1 LVRSSVLISH
11 VIQMIVMSAL
21 VEVVVS
27 NTRLAGVEYRQGV
40 TLSNYDVHGLSKL
53 SIFVSKVN
61 TSLPLYTPL
70 TMPPSRLISQILP
83 LFKHSRTNLQHHIR
97 QQSTKPTAE
106 ATTNSRISRLEARL
120 PRILARYVKPLRN
133 APISHITAFLVL
145 HELTAIIPLFGLTF
159 AFHKFD
165 WLPPVFS
172 EGYWVKE
179 GVEKFG
185 RYFRRKGWIRDADGE
200 GFEEEKNRK
209 GLAKWWPRG
218 EDGVRL
224 LVE

>member
-1 LVRSSVLISH
+1 
-11 VIQMIVMSAL
+11 
-21 VEVVVS
+21 
-27 NTRLAGVEYRQGV
+27 
-40 TLSNYDVHGLSKL
+40 
-53 SIFVSKVN
+53 
-61 TSLPLYTPL
+61 
-70 TMPPSRLISQILP
+70 MPPLRLLSRALPRFTYGRTTLQQQIR
-83 LFKHSRTNLQHHIR
+83 H
-97 QQSTKPTAE
+97 QSTKPTAE
-106 ATTNSRISRLEARL
+106 ATNDSRISRLEARL
-120 PRILARYVKPLRN
+120 PRFLARYVKPLRN

-200 GFEEEKNRK
+200 GFEKDENRK

-224 LVE
+224 LVEVATAYAITKALLPLRLGLSIWFAPSFAKISTLPIKRWITRKAATKTPAVTKAVASPAAGTNAVGSKITK

>member
-1 LVRSSVLISH
+1 
-11 VIQMIVMSAL
+11 MP
-21 VEVVVS
+21 
-27 NTRLAGVEYRQGV
+27 
-40 TLSNYDVHGLSKL
+40 
-53 SIFVSKVN
+53 KVN
-61 TSLPLYTPL
+61 TILPLYNPPN
-70 TMPPSRLISQILP
+70 MPPSRFLSQILP
-83 LFKHSRTNLQHHIR
+83 LLKYNRTNLQQQIR

-106 ATTNSRISRLEARL
+106 AATNSRISRLEARL
-120 PRILARYVKPLRN
+120 PRVLARYVKPLRN

-200 GFEEEKNRK
+200 GFEKEENRK

>member
-1 LVRSSVLISH
+1 
-11 VIQMIVMSAL
+11 M
-21 VEVVVS
+21 
-27 NTRLAGVEYRQGV
+27 
-40 TLSNYDVHGLSKL
+40 
-53 SIFVSKVN
+53 SKVN
-61 TSLPLYTPL
+61 TSLPSYKPH
-70 TMPPSRLISQILP
+70 TMPPFRLLSQIFP
-83 LFKHSRTNLQHHIR
+83 RFSYGRTNLQQHIR
-97 QQSTKPTAE
+97 RQTTKSTAE
-106 ATTNSRISRLEARL
+106 ATSNSRISRLEARL
-120 PRILARYVKPLRN
+120 PRFLARYVKPLRN

-200 GFEEEKNRK
+200 GFEKEENRK

>member
-1 LVRSSVLISH
+1 
-11 VIQMIVMSAL
+11 MPP
-21 VEVVVS
+21 
-27 NTRLAGVEYRQGV
+27 TRL
-40 TLSNYDVHGLSKL
+40 LSRV
-53 SIFVSKVN
+53 
-61 TSLPLYTPL
+61 
-70 TMPPSRLISQILP
+70 LP
-83 LFKHSRTNLQHHIR
+83 LFKHSRANLQQQIR
-97 QQSTKPTAE
+97 HQSTKTTAE

-120 PRILARYVKPLRN
+120 PRVLARYVKPLRN

-200 GFEEEKNRK
+200 GFEKEENRK

-224 LVE
+224 LVDTAAIEVGIESLVRTKLCEDIDTSDQEMDYKKGSNENAGSHEGCNSLCYRG

>member
-1 LVRSSVLISH
+1 
-11 VIQMIVMSAL
+11 
-21 VEVVVS
+21 
-27 NTRLAGVEYRQGV
+27 
-40 TLSNYDVHGLSKL
+40 
-53 SIFVSKVN
+53 
-61 TSLPLYTPL
+61 
-70 TMPPSRLISQILP
+70 MPPSRLLSQLLP
-83 LFKHSRTNLQHHIR
+83 SLRYSRTTLQQQIR
-97 QQSTKPTAE
+97 HQSTKPTAE
-106 ATTNSRISRLEARL
+106 ATKHSRISRLEARL
-120 PRILARYVKPLRN
+120 PRFLARYITPLRN

-145 HELTAIIPLFGLTF
+145 HELTAIVPLFGLTF

-200 GFEEEKNRK
+200 GFEDEKNRK
-209 GLAKWWPRG
+209 GFAKWWPRG

-224 LVE
+224 LIE

>member
-1 LVRSSVLISH
+1 MTYMVFR
-11 VIQMIVMSAL
+11 
-21 VEVVVS
+21 
-27 NTRLAGVEYRQGV
+27 N
-40 TLSNYDVHGLSKL
+40 
-53 SIFVSKVN
+53 SIFLPKVN
-61 TSLPLYTPL
+61 TRLPLYTPL
-70 TMPPSRLISQILP
+70 TMPPSRLLSQVLP
-83 LFKHSRTNLQHHIR
+83 LFKYSRTNLQHQIR
-97 QQSTKPTAE
+97 HQSTKPTAE
-106 ATTNSRISRLEARL
+106 ASTNSRISRLEARL

-185 RYFRRKGWIRDADGE
+185 RYFRRKGWIRDTDGE
-200 GFEEEKNRK
+200 GFEDEKNRK